1 MPTGHSSRAPAVE
14 TTEQQGLEPSKETTA
29 SAVHDS
35 TSVLSDAA
43 LSQAALSEAALSK
56 EYLARFNGVAR
67 LYGNEALQRFA
78 QSRVCVIG
86 IGGVGS
92 WAAEA
97 LARSGVGHIILID
110 MDDVCVTNTN
120 RQIHALQ
127 GNYGK
132 PKIEA
137 MQHRL
142 LSINPELVVEA
153 RFDFLSVDN
162 LLQHITPEID
172 VIIDAIDSMK
182 PKMALMN
189 FCRRNK
195 RKVIT
200 VGGAGGQID
209 PTRIAVSDL
218 STTEQ
223 DPLLAK
229 LRRELRTH
237 CGFPKV
243 GKGKF
248 GIEAVYSDEPVKF
261 PTVCATEGQPSAVK
275 LDCSGGLGASTC
287 VTATFGMVAASRALL
302 MLSKTVP
309 GKNIQSKN
317 THNREVPSKVQR

>member
-1 MPTGHSSRAPAVE
+1 MRQRSAGVKAGTDFRGFASQAGIMVAFSVPDLPAMVSDVSPACSDTVAPA
-14 TTEQQGLEPSKETTA
+14 A
-29 SAVHDS
+29 SAD
-35 TSVLSDAA
+35 
-43 LSQAALSEAALSK
+43 
-56 EYLARFNGVAR
+56 YLDRFNGVAR
-67 LYGNEALQRFA
+67 LYGEQGLMQFHR
-78 QSRVCVIG
+78 SKVCVIG

-137 MQHRL
+137 MQQRL
-142 LSINPELVVEA
+142 HAINPELNVEA
-153 RFDFLSVDN
+153 RFDFLTPDN
-162 LLQHITPEID
+162 ILQHITPDID
-172 VIIDAIDSMK
+172 VVIDAIDSIK

-189 FCRRNK
+189 YCRRNK
-195 RKVIT
+195 RKIIT

-237 CGFPKV
+237 YGFPRV

-261 PTVCATEGQPSAVK
+261 PVVCATDGQPGPIK

-302 MLSKTVP
+302 MLSKQAQT
-309 GKNIQSKN
+309 GSRK
-317 THNREVPSKVQR
+317 

>member
-1 MPTGHSSRAPAVE
+1 MAPSPNLELPAMVSDASSQPPANEQQPAV
-14 TTEQQGLEPSKETTA
+14 
-29 SAVHDS
+29 SAD
-35 TSVLSDAA
+35 
-43 LSQAALSEAALSK
+43 
-56 EYLARFNGVAR
+56 YLARFNGIAR
-67 LYGNEALQRFA
+67 LYGEAGLLRFRR
-78 QSRVCVIG
+78 SKVCVIG

-97 LARSGVGHIILID
+97 LARSGVGHLILID

-132 PKIEA
+132 TKIDA
-137 MQHRL
+137 MKQRL
-142 LSINPELVVEA
+142 LAINPELVVEA
-153 RFDFLSVDN
+153 RFDFLTPDN
-162 LLQHITPEID
+162 LLEHITPDID
-172 VIIDAIDSMK
+172 VIIDAIDSIK

-189 FCRRNK
+189 YCRRNK
-195 RKVIT
+195 RKAIT

-209 PTRIAVSDL
+209 PSRISVSDL

-237 CGFPKV
+237 YGFPKV

-261 PTVCATEGQPSAVK
+261 PVTCATDGQPSPVK

-302 MLSKTVP
+302 VLSKLAQAESL
-309 GKNIQSKN
+309 K
-317 THNREVPSKVQR
+317 

>member
-1 MPTGHSSRAPAVE
+1 MGTSIAFGSFVMASDASPQLPD
-14 TTEQQGLEPSKETTA
+14 TEQPPVI
-29 SAVHDS
+29 SAD
-35 TSVLSDAA
+35 
-43 LSQAALSEAALSK
+43 
-56 EYLARFNGVAR
+56 YLARFNGVAR
-67 LYGNEALQRFA
+67 LYGEAGLRRFHR
-78 QSRVCVIG
+78 SKVCVIG

-127 GNYGK
+127 GSYGK
-132 PKIEA
+132 PKIDA
-137 MQHRL
+137 MKQRL
-142 LSINPELVVEA
+142 LAINPELIVEA
-153 RFDFLSVDN
+153 RFDFLTPDN
-162 LLQHITPEID
+162 LVKHITPDIE

-189 FCRRNK
+189 YCRRNK
-195 RKVIT
+195 RKAIT

-261 PTVCATEGQPSAVK
+261 PTACATDGQPSPVR

-302 MLSKTVP
+302 MLSKLAHAEANAP
-309 GKNIQSKN
+309 NAA
-317 THNREVPSKVQR
+317 P

>member
-1 MPTGHSSRAPAVE
+1 MPLSPVLEFPAMVSDASTQASTDEQRPAV
-14 TTEQQGLEPSKETTA
+14 
-29 SAVHDS
+29 SAD
-35 TSVLSDAA
+35 
-43 LSQAALSEAALSK
+43 
-56 EYLARFNGVAR
+56 YLARFNGIAR
-67 LYGNEALQRFA
+67 LYGEAGLLRFHR
-78 QSRVCVIG
+78 SKVCVIG

-132 PKIEA
+132 PKIDA
-137 MQHRL
+137 MKQRL
-142 LSINPELVVEA
+142 LAINPEMTVEA
-153 RFDFLSVDN
+153 RFDFLTPDN
-162 LLQHITPEID
+162 VLKHITPDIE
-172 VIIDAIDSMK
+172 VIIDAIDSIK

-189 FCRRNK
+189 YCRRNK
-195 RKVIT
+195 RKAIT

-209 PTRIAVSDL
+209 PTRISVSDL

-237 CGFPKV
+237 YGFPRV

-261 PTVCATEGQPSAVK
+261 PVACATDGQPGPVR

-302 MLSKTVP
+302 MLSKMALAESR
-309 GKNIQSKN
+309 K
-317 THNREVPSKVQR
+317 

>member
-1 MPTGHSSRAPAVE
+1 MPTGAASPDSMPTDPAASSPGNPAPVMA
-14 TTEQQGLEPSKETTA
+14 TA
-29 SAVHDS
+29 QPP
-35 TSVLSDAA
+35 A
-43 LSQAALSEAALSK
+43 LSADYAS
-56 EYLARFNGVAR
+56 RFNGIAR
-67 LYGNEALQRFA
+67 LYGDAALRRFQ

-97 LARSGVGHIILID
+97 LARSGVGQIILID

-132 PKIEA
+132 PKIDA
-137 MQHRL
+137 MQQRL
-142 LSINPELVVEA
+142 LAINPELVVEA
-153 RFDFLSVDN
+153 RFDFLTPDN
-162 LLQHITPEID
+162 LLQHITPDID
-172 VIIDAIDSMK
+172 VIIDAIDSIK

-189 FCRRNK
+189 YCRRNK
-195 RKVIT
+195 RKTIT
-200 VGGAGGQID
+200 VGGAGGQVD
-209 PTRIAVSDL
+209 PTRISVSDL

-237 CGFPKV
+237 CGFPRV

-261 PTVCATEGQPSAVK
+261 PTTCATDGQQSAVK

-302 MLSKTVP
+302 MLSKMAATTP
-309 GKNIQSKN
+309 TQSC
-317 THNREVPSKVQR
+317 R

>member
-1 MPTGHSSRAPAVE
+1 MTARFTFAAQTDGIGQSSLPPFMVIMPLLTNLQAFSGTQTGMTSDATHATPATPSSPRHPE
-14 TTEQQGLEPSKETTA
+14 T
-29 SAVHDS
+29 
-35 TSVLSDAA
+35 LSD
-43 LSQAALSEAALSK
+43 LCRE
-56 EYLARFNGVAR
+56 RFGGIAR
-67 LYGNEALQRFA
+67 LYGEATLLHFQ

-92 WAAEA
+92 WTAEA
-97 LARSGVGHIILID
+97 LARSGIGHLTLID

-120 RQIHALQ
+120 RQVHAHD

-137 MQHRL
+137 MRQRL
-142 LSINPELVVEA
+142 LTINPELDIDA
-153 RFDFLSVDN
+153 RFDFLTPDN
-162 LLQHITPEID
+162 LLQHITPDLD

-189 FCRRNK
+189 YCRRNK
-195 RKVIT
+195 RKIIT
-200 VGGAGGQID
+200 VGGAGGQTD
-209 PTRIAVSDL
+209 PSRIAISDL

-248 GIEAVYSDEPVKF
+248 GIDAVYSDEPVKF
-261 PTVCATEGQPSAVK
+261 PVVCATDGQASAIK

-287 VTATFGMVAASRALL
+287 VTATFGMVAASRALAIL
-302 MLSKTVP
+302 AKQVSKRP
-309 GKNIQSKN
+309 D
-317 THNREVPSKVQR
+317 

>member
-1 MPTGHSSRAPAVE
+1 MPTGPSSRAPAVE
-14 TTEQQGLEPSKETTA
+14 PIEQQGLDASHETTTSKTNPSETTA
-29 SAVHDS
+29 SADRE
-35 TSVLSDAA
+35 TSVV
-43 LSQAALSEAALSK
+43 LSE

-137 MQHRL
+137 MQQRL

-162 LLQHITPEID
+162 LLHHITPEID

-189 FCRRNK
+189 YCRRNK

-248 GIEAVYSDEPVKF
+248 GIEAVFSDEPVKF

-287 VTATFGMVAASRALL
+287 VTASFGMVAASRALL
-302 MLSKTVP
+302 MLSKSMP
-309 GKNIQSKN
+309 GKNMQSTNTHSKN
-317 THNREVPSKVQR
+317 VSSKIQR